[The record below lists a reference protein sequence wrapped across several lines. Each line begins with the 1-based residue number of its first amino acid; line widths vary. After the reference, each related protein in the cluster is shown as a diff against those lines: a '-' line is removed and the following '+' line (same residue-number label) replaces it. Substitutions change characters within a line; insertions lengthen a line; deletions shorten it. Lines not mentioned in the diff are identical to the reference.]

1 MIVRIVATC
10 VVVLCCAYMA
20 SAQTEAEV
28 DTSSSG
34 SDWFQIH
41 GSASVSAEFYDASSS
56 ADSLGVPIWTPRRP
70 ANLYRLLF
78 TPTITLFDRVTIPIT
93 LVLTST
99 ETNTITPSTVSPT
112 LAQFFT
118 NPLNA
123 LSISFKPGVE
133 WAEFQLGTH
142 VPRYSD
148 LIGSDVQMFGA
159 GFTAN
164 PGFVRLGYN
173 TGIVQRAVAADT
185 TRNISGAYSRRLHMA
200 KLGVGNGTKWFVD
213 LNMMTM
219 RDDTSD
225 LAPGLRPLQQTVF
238 RSVGDMDTTTG
249 ITPYTETYGWG
260 NLPAEEGVIFST
272 AFRAEVTDEVA
283 LVGEIAAGAVT
294 RDVSADL
301 LEEAQGY
308 VPTWLITP
316 RITTRADGAATF
328 GVLFNKV
335 DWGVETRIKYVGP
348 GYRPF
353 GIPFMQ
359 SDYLDITVSP
369 RVALFDNTFT
379 ASGTIGS
386 RTFNFSSQTD
396 EALAQLI
403 VTLNANYIF
412 TDEFSI
418 AGSFSNFGIRNGTV
432 NDTLRIQNVARSIML
447 SPTLLIP
454 ARNISHS
461 VTLSLTLDQF
471 QDFNVVSGRLADNN
485 TFGAFATYTATFLDM
500 PLTTFG
506 SVNYLKND
514 LPSFGFTMAGVTVGA
529 SYAFF
534 DQTLTPSL
542 AFTLGSNSLGD
553 ASSDLQ
559 FLIRGGLRWAITEQL
574 AFTVNATT
582 NTYSYGSSLP
592 GAHFTE
598 NTFQLMLT
606 QSF

>member
-1 MIVRIVATC
+1 MVARIAAAIAAWCCCTM
-10 VVVLCCAYMA
+10 VVM
-20 SAQTEAEV
+20 AQTESEA
-28 DTSSSG
+28 DTTSSSE
-34 SDWFQIH
+34 WFRIY
-41 GSASVSAEFYDASSS
+41 GSASISADFYDAASS
-56 ADSLGVPIWTPRRP
+56 ADSMGAPIWSPRRP

-78 TPTITLFDRVTIPIT
+78 TPTITLFDRITIPIT

-99 ETNTITPSTVSPT
+99 ETNTITPSTLSPSLT
-112 LAQFFT
+112 QFFT

-148 LIGSDVQMFGA
+148 LLGSDVQVFGA
-159 GFTAN
+159 GFSAQ

-185 TRNISGAYSRRLHMA
+185 TRNITGAYSRRLHMA

-238 RSVGDMDTTTG
+238 RSVGEMDTTTG

-260 NLPAEEGVIFST
+260 DLAAEEGVIFST

-301 LEEAQGY
+301 LEDAQGY

-316 RITTRADGAATF
+316 RITTKVDGAATF
-328 GVLFNKV
+328 GVLVNDV
-335 DWGVETRIKYVGP
+335 NWGIETRIKYVGP

-369 RVALFDNTFT
+369 RLALMDNALTIN
-379 ASGTIGS
+379 GTVGS

-396 EALAQLI
+396 EDLAQLI
-403 VTLNANYIF
+403 ISLNANYIL
-412 TDEFSI
+412 DDRFSI

-432 NDTLRIQNVARSIML
+432 NDTLRIQNVARSILL
-447 SPTLLIP
+447 SPTYTLP
-454 ARNISHS
+454 TPNISHS
-461 VTLSLTLDQF
+461 ITLSLTLDQF

-485 TFGAFATYTATFLDM
+485 TIGAFATYTATFLTM

-506 SVNYLKND
+506 SLNYMRND
-514 LPSFGFTMAGVTVGA
+514 LPEFGFTMSGVTIGA
-529 SYAFF
+529 SYGFLEN
-534 DQTLTPSL
+534 TLTPSL
-542 AFTLGSNSLGD
+542 AFTLGSNALGNNS
-553 ASSDLQ
+553 ADLQ
-559 FLIRGGLRWAITEQL
+559 FLIRGGLRWAITERL

-598 NTFQLMLT
+598 NTVQLMLT